1 MLRKVGFY
9 FVFGWLLFTGMA
21 SAAEKWVALPPES
34 LAKWYKPQND
44 RQVWL
49 HTMFNLRREMQAVTE
64 YAASGDQPLME
75 KWAERFAKHYRSI
88 ADMVPEWKDEL
99 DYEWLDRL
107 QVGVQ
112 QGDGLQVAAA
122 LKKIGQGC
130 SACHR
135 EYRATVALIYRAP
148 DFSGI
153 KVKRKSGETQT
164 SQELMQELSTLI
176 NRIKIASDDARN
188 AQALNALALL
198 NEGLDDL
205 GGVCATCHK
214 DAPPKERYLG
224 KLTQEALADLE
235 KGLHQGDQ
243 KLVGRSL
250 GSAAVYACARCH
262 AVHRSLYDMRE
273 QLKVR

>member
-1 MLRKVGFY
+1 
-9 FVFGWLLFTGMA
+9 
-21 SAAEKWVALPPES
+21 
-34 LAKWYKPQND
+34 
-44 RQVWL
+44 
-49 HTMFNLRREMQAVTE
+49 
-64 YAASGDQPLME
+64 
-75 KWAERFAKHYRSI
+75 
-88 ADMVPEWKDEL
+88 
-99 DYEWLDRL
+99 
-107 QVGVQ
+107 
-112 QGDGLQVAAA
+112 
-122 LKKIGQGC
+122 
-130 SACHR
+130 
-135 EYRATVALIYRAP
+135 VALIYRAP